1 MLNVFFTKFYKTKK
15 NNMKSIQS
23 IIDYLRARYWNM
35 GSANERGP
43 GNELGARRAEQ
54 FLHLGNYTLT
64 PAKVA
69 IPS

>member
-1 MLNVFFTKFYKTKK
+1 
-15 NNMKSIQS
+15 MKSIQS